1 MRKRKIIFMMIIIP
15 ILIIGYIIYHLFFSL
30 NNLPEGVF
38 LNEFKS
44 PKGTYTVRAYI
55 CNGGATVDYAIRAEL
70 IENNKKNST
79 KNFYWEY
86 KAYNIEVEWI
96 DETTININNHIIYLP
111 NGSYDWRREKI
122 KI

>member
-70 IENNKKNST
+70 IENNKKNSI

>member
-44 PKGTYTVRAYI
+44 LKGTYTVRAYI

>member
-70 IENNKKNST
+70 IENNKKKFN
-79 KNFYWEY
+79 
-86 KAYNIEVEWI
+86 
-96 DETTININNHIIYLP
+96 
-111 NGSYDWRREKI
+111 
-122 KI
+122 